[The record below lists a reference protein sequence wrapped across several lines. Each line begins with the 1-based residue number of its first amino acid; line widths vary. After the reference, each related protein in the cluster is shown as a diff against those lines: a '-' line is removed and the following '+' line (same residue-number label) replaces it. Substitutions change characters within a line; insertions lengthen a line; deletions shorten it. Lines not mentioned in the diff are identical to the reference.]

1 MKEVRKICVV
11 TGSRAD
17 YGLLYWPMRLI
28 QADPEFELQIIAAG
42 MHLSPQ
48 FGFTYKT
55 IEDDGFRIDAKVETL
70 LSGDSPVA
78 VAKSLGLGIIGMAD
92 VLEHLQPDIM
102 MVLGDRYEIFA
113 AAQAAMTARIPLA
126 HLAGGDT
133 TEGAMDEAI
142 RHSISK
148 MAHLHFV
155 TSEAAA
161 QRVRRLGEN
170 PEHIYNVGSPG
181 IDYIKRLQIIPR
193 NELARILNFEF
204 KDKNLLITFHPVTLD
219 PVPSTEQ
226 LRELLTA
233 LDSLP
238 HETGLIF
245 TKANADMEGQRI
257 NQMIEAFAA
266 LHSNARFY
274 DSLGQSLYLSTV
286 AQVDAVVGNS
296 SSSLYEVPSFRKP
309 TVNIGDRQKGRM
321 QAASVINCLPRAG
334 DIRESIYRAFD
345 LDCSLIINPYGDGN
359 SSERIIQ
366 VLKGISCY
374 KDLLCKHFY

>member
-1 MKEVRKICVV
+1 MKEIRKICVV

-17 YGLLYWPMRLI
+17 YGLLYWPMCLI

-113 AAQAAMTARIPLA
+113 AAQAAMTARIPLT

-155 TSEAAA
+155 SNEAAA
-161 QRVRRLGEN
+161 ERVRRLGEN
-170 PEHIYNVGSPG
+170 PEHIYNVGSTG
-181 IDYIKRLQIIPR
+181 IDYIKRIQLIPR
-193 NELARILNFEF
+193 HKLETVLDFKF
-204 KDKNLLITFHPVTLD
+204 KDKNLLITFHPATLD
-219 PVPSTEQ
+219 PVPSQEQ
-226 LRELLTA
+226 LNELLIA
-233 LDSLP
+233 LDFLP
-238 HETGLIF
+238 AETGLLF
-245 TKANADMEGQRI
+245 TKANADMEGLSMNRMLEQFVK
-257 NQMIEAFAA
+257 A
-266 LHSNARFY
+266 HSNARLY

-296 SSSLYEVPSFRKP
+296 SSGLYEVPSFRKP
-309 TVNIGDRQKGRM
+309 TVNIGYRQKGRM